1 MEDTRVYLTMFNK
14 SCDYGPFRVKTVV
27 PALFLHSLKLR
38 SNRYLLDKG
47 ANPNIKANDGLDPL
61 MAAVESGDKAIVTL
75 LIDKG
80 ADLNSRTKL
89 TTPVYIAN
97 EKGHVEISQL
107 LVERGAPLH
116 PSFLWHLRR
125 SAIRRWQNLSCIN
138 S

>member
-1 MEDTRVYLTMFNK
+1 MFSSQK
-14 SCDYGPFRVKTVV
+14 W
-27 PALFLHSLKLR
+27 LHLR
-38 SNRYLLDKG
+38 LCRPRERGILLNLGAFRYLLDKG
-47 ANPNIKANDGLDPL
+47 ANPNIKAKDELDPL

-75 LIDKG
+75 LIDNG

-89 TTPVYIAN
+89 TTPVYIAH

-116 PSFLWHLRR
+116 PSSLWHLRR
-125 SAIRRWQNLSCIN
+125 SAIKRWQNVSCFN